1 MIKSTK
7 KKETM
12 IKMQKI
18 KLIREETDADYLEAK
33 NALDSCNNNLFLAI
47 NSIRE
52 KRKHLTRNEELFIIN
67 KLKKIMPNSSHNNN
81 YNKKN

>member
-1 MIKSTK
+1 
-7 KKETM
+7 
-12 IKMQKI
+12 MQKI

-33 NALDSCNNNLFLAI
+33 NVLDSCNNNLFLAI

-67 KLKKIMPNSSHNNN
+67 KLKKIMPNSSLNNN